1 METPG
6 YRQAALGS
14 VTRAVHAGLLLTVL
28 MALVLLA
35 GRVSAQP
42 EVCVNDALD
51 QKLCLA
57 SPAERVVSLSP
68 GATELLFSAGAGDR
82 VVAVSAWSDY
92 PPQAEAF
99 PQVGDSNRLDLETI
113 VALSPDLVVAWIDG
127 NSRAQLEKLSA
138 IGINVFWLAP
148 RRFEEIA
155 QAVEQLALL
164 TGQPEVGRQRAANF
178 REGLSELQTE
188 YAAAPPIRVFFQIW
202 DQPLMTV
209 NREELI
215 SKAIT
220 LCGGVNVFADLPR
233 LVPRISAE
241 AVVVANP
248 EAIVTSGEDSSD
260 LSGLARWQQF
270 PELAAV
276 KSNNL
281 FIEPPSLLARP
292 TFRMLDGTRHLCET
306 LERARATL

>member
-1 METPG
+1 METPEH
-6 YRQAALGS
+6 QQTALGS
-14 VTRAVHAGLLLTVL
+14 AARAMLAAALL
-28 MALVLLA
+28 MALMLLA
-35 GRVSAQP
+35 GRVSAQS
-42 EVCVNDALD
+42 EACVYDALD
-51 QKLCLA
+51 QQLCLA

-92 PPQAEAF
+92 PPEAEAL
-99 PQVGDSNRLDLETI
+99 PQVGDSNRLDLEAI
-113 VALSPDLVVAWIDG
+113 VALQPDLVVAWIDG

-148 RRFEEIA
+148 RRFEDIA
-155 QAVEQLALL
+155 QAVEQLARL
-164 TGQPEVGRQRAANF
+164 TGQPELGRQRAANF
-178 REGLSELQTE
+178 RKELSELQAE
-188 YAAAPPIRVFFQIW
+188 YADARPIRVFFQIW

-233 LVPRISAE
+233 LVPRVSTE
-241 AVVVANP
+241 AVVTANP
-248 EAIVTSGEDSSD
+248 DAIVTSGQDSSD

-276 KSNNL
+276 KNENM

-292 TFRMLDGTRHLCET
+292 TFRMLDGTRHLCHT
-306 LERARATL
+306 LERARASL

>member
-1 METPG
+1 METPE
-6 YRQAALGS
+6 YRQTALGS
-14 VTRAVHAGLLLTVL
+14 ATRAMLMAAFL
-28 MALVLLA
+28 MALMLLA
-35 GRVSAQP
+35 GRVWAQP
-42 EVCVNDALD
+42 EVCVYDALD
-51 QKLCLA
+51 QQLCLA

-92 PPQAEAF
+92 PPQAEAL

-113 VALSPDLVVAWIDG
+113 VALQPDLVVAWIDG
-127 NSRAQLEKLSA
+127 NSRTQLEKLSA

-148 RRFEEIA
+148 RRFEDIA

-164 TGQPEVGRQRAANF
+164 TGRPALGRQRAADF
-178 REGLSELQTE
+178 RQGLSELQAE
-188 YAAAPPIRVFFQIW
+188 YSDARPIRVFFQIW

-241 AVVVANP
+241 AVVAANP
-248 EAIVTSGEDSSD
+248 DAIVTSGEDSSD
-260 LSGLARWQQF
+260 LSGLVRWQKF
-270 PELAAV
+270 PEVAAV
-276 KSNNL
+276 KNENL
-281 FIEPPSLLARP
+281 FVEPPSLLARP
-292 TFRMLDGTRHLCET
+292 TTRMLDGTRSLCQT
-306 LERARATL
+306 LERARANL

>member
-1 METPG
+1 METPE
-6 YRQAALGS
+6 YRQTALAS
-14 VTRAVHAGLLLTVL
+14 VIKAVLTV
-28 MALVLLA
+28 MALMLLA
-35 GRVSAQP
+35 GRIWAQS
-42 EVCVNDALD
+42 EACVHDALD
-51 QKLCLA
+51 QQLCLA
-57 SPAERVVSLSP
+57 SPAERIVSLSP

-92 PPQAEAF
+92 PPRAEAL

-113 VALSPDLVVAWIDG
+113 VALSPDLVGAWRDG

-148 RRFEEIA
+148 RRFDDIA

-164 TGQPEVGRQRAANF
+164 TGQPELGRQQAAEF
-178 REGLSELQTE
+178 RQGLSELQAE
-188 YAAAPPIRVFFQIW
+188 YADTRPIRVFFQIW

-241 AVVVANP
+241 AVVAANP
-248 EAIVTSGEDSSD
+248 DAIVTSGEDNSD

-270 PELAAV
+270 PELTAV
-276 KSNNL
+276 KNENL

-292 TFRMLDGTRHLCET
+292 TFRMLDGTRHLCQT